1 MCVFFLF
8 QRDNGGNKTATEYF
22 KKEKRE
28 REKRWVIIIIKNET
42 IAYIHTHRYKWLERE
57 EYQVFVFFS

>member
-1 MCVFFLF
+1 VCVFFLF

-28 REKRWVIIIIKNET
+28 REKR
-42 IAYIHTHRYKWLERE
+42 
-57 EYQVFVFFS
+57 